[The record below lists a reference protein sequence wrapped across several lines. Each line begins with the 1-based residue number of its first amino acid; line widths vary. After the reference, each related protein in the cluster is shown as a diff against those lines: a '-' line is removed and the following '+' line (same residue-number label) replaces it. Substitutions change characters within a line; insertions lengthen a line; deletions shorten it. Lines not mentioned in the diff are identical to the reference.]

1 VNLQGDLLFVKRT
14 IKQGRIMNNEPT
26 LEGIED
32 FDNNESAESRSIF
45 KKVIVGL
52 LILGAVYA
60 GVKMYFSD
68 VSDRLDTS
76 ERPSVYDK

>member
-1 VNLQGDLLFVKRT
+1 
-14 IKQGRIMNNEPT
+14 MNNEPT

-45 KKVIVGL
+45 KMVIVGL

-68 VSDRLDTS
+68 VSDRLDTTDK
-76 ERPSVYDK
+76 PAVYK

>member
-1 VNLQGDLLFVKRT
+1 
-14 IKQGRIMNNEPT
+14 MNNEPT

>member
-1 VNLQGDLLFVKRT
+1 
-14 IKQGRIMNNEPT
+14 MNNEPT

-45 KKVIVGL
+45 KTVIVGL
-52 LILGAVYA
+52 LILGAVYT

-68 VSDRLDTS
+68 VSDRLDTTDK
-76 ERPSVYDK
+76 PAVYK